1 LILIVRPSPFN
12 VIVIIR
18 DIRS

>member
-1 LILIVRPSPFN
+1 LILIVRPSFFN